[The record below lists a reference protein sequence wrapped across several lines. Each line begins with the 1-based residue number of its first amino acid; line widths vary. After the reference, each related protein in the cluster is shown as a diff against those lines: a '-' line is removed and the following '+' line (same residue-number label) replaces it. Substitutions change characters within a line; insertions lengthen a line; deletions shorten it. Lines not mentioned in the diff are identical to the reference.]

1 METTNSPS
9 RVLQVLT
16 RKNVG
21 GPARLV
27 QQLEKGLSP
36 EFCVETLAGSVAPGE
51 FELTGPSEGAR
62 ALPMSRAIAPLGDL
76 RAFVA
81 LHRAMFSSEKR
92 VDLVHTHMAKAGSL
106 ARLAVAGHRLRE
118 GRPLVVHTFHGHVLH
133 GYFSKGVSSALV
145 MAERALAHMSDA
157 LVAVSPEIRDEL
169 LEMGIGKESQWHVI
183 IPGIELGPF
192 LRIPPADQEAHN
204 SFRVRFGIAPGSP
217 VVGIIGRLAPVKDHE
232 NLFKAMVAVG
242 RQLPEAH
249 LVVVG
254 GGELDG
260 SLKALAHS
268 LGIAERVRFTGWVQ
282 DVPGALAAMDLV
294 VCSSWAEGTPL
305 SLIEAQA
312 AARPVVSTQVGGVTS
327 VVVDGVT
334 GLLVPAKDPTSLGQA
349 IVKVLGDRS
358 LARKLGQQGRTHA
371 CKQFSSER
379 FLSQTA
385 QLYRELLARSP
396 ERWRNQG

>member
-1 METTNSPS
+1 MTNPPS

-27 QQLEKGLSP
+27 QQLEEGLSP
-36 EFCVETLAGSVAPGE
+36 EFYVETLAGSVAPGE
-51 FELTGPSEGAR
+51 SELTGPREGGR

-76 RAFVA
+76 KTLVA
-81 LHRAMFSSEKR
+81 LHRAMFSPGKG

-118 GRPLVVHTFHGHVLH
+118 GRPVVVHTFHGHVLH
-133 GYFSKGVSSALV
+133 GYFSKGVSRALV
-145 MAERALAHMSDA
+145 TLERALAQMTDA
-157 LVAVSPEIRDEL
+157 LIAVSPEIRDEL
-169 LEMGIGKESQWHVI
+169 LELGIGRESQWRVI
-183 IPGIELGPF
+183 VPGIELEPF
-192 LRIPPADQEAHN
+192 LRVPPAEPEVDN

-217 VVGIIGRLAPVKDHE
+217 VVGIIARLAPVKDHE
-232 NLFKAMVAVG
+232 NLFKAMVGVV
-242 RQLPEAH
+242 RQLPEVH

-260 SLKALAHS
+260 TLRALAHS
-268 LGIAERVRFTGWVQ
+268 LGIAERVKFAGWVH

-312 AARPVVSTQVGGVTS
+312 AARPVVATQVGGVTS

-334 GLLVPAKDPTSLGQA
+334 GLLVPPKDHTSLARA
-349 IVKVLGDRS
+349 IIEVLGDRA
-358 LARKLGQQGRTHA
+358 LARELGREGRSHA
-371 CKQFSSER
+371 RKQFSSER